1 MAKLTAE
8 QLEPYSKAIA
18 ARICSFC
25 NDRDMHGH
33 CARPADD
40 PCALHAHLDLVVE
53 SILGVGDAPE
63 VEPYLAA
70 LRAKT
75 CPHCR
80 QDEAGACA
88 LRDLGQC
95 APDAYLLPVIE
106 VIEDVAKEHGHGKWA
121 GAGAEPA
128 ASKAPK

>member
-1 MAKLTAE
+1 MKKLTPE
-8 QLEPYSKAIA
+8 QLEPYAKAIA
-18 ARICSFC
+18 TRICAFC
-25 NDRDMHGH
+25 NDRDIHGR

-53 SILGVGDAPE
+53 SILGVGDSPE

-80 QDEAGACA
+80 QDQAGACA

-106 VIEDVAKEHGHGKWA
+106 VIEDVAKSQGHGKWA
-121 GAGAEPA
+121 RTGAPPVAPA
-128 ASKAPK
+128 SPV

>member
-1 MAKLTAE
+1 MNKLTTE

-18 ARICSFC
+18 ERICAFC
-25 NDRDMHGH
+25 NDRDVHGR

-40 PCALHAHLDLVVE
+40 PCALHSHLDLVVE
-53 SILGVGDAPE
+53 SILGVGDRPT
-63 VEPYLAA
+63 VEPYIGA

-80 QDEAGACA
+80 QDEAGKCA
-88 LRDLGQC
+88 LRELGQC

-106 VIEDVAKEHGHGKWA
+106 VIEDVAKAHGHGKWA
-121 GAGAEPA
+121 R
-128 ASKAPK
+128 K

>member
-1 MAKLTAE
+1 VTHLTVE
-8 QLEPYSKAIA
+8 QLAPYGKAIA
-18 ARICSFC
+18 ERICRFC
-25 NDRDMHGH
+25 NDRDAHGK

-40 PCALHAHLDLVVE
+40 PCALHSHLDLVVE
-53 SILGVGDAPE
+53 SILGVGEHPDVA
-63 VEPYLAA
+63 PYLAA

-80 QDEAGACA
+80 QDAAGDCA

-106 VIEDVAKEHGHGKWA
+106 VIEDVAKSHGHGKWA
-121 GAGAEPA
+121 K
-128 ASKAPK
+128 SK